1 MPDVTEAPKSPFKF
15 LIDIPVRNHWEN
27 VDLLRTSLL
36 NCFTA
41 IFSKVD
47 GVQAFA
53 TVAAELLENAIKY
66 GHWTDDAA
74 RLHLRV
80 SGDNGTA
87 RVEVE
92 NPIDPGSEHVKDLL
106 TTIAWM
112 KTFPTPEDA
121 YRARLL
127 QVATAQ
133 AGVSRLGLARI
144 AYEANA
150 TLVTRIDGNVVRVTC
165 VTNVV

>member
-1 MPDVTEAPKSPFKF
+1 MAERKSPFKF
-15 LIDIPVRNHWEN
+15 LIDLPVRNHWEN

-41 IFSKVD
+41 IFSEVD
-47 GVQAFA
+47 GVHSFA

-66 GHWTDDAA
+66 GQWTEASS

-92 NPIDPGSEHVKDLL
+92 NPVDPASENVKDLL
-106 TTIAWM
+106 ATIAWL
-112 KTFPTPEDA
+112 KTFPSPEEA

-127 QVATAQ
+127 QVATAE

-150 TLVTRIDGNVVRVTC
+150 TLVARVDENILRVTC

>member
-1 MPDVTEAPKSPFKF
+1 MAEKKSPFKF

-41 IFSKVD
+41 IFSEVD
-47 GVQAFA
+47 GVHAFA

-66 GHWTDDAA
+66 GHWTDPSS

-92 NPIDPGSEHVKDLL
+92 NPIDPSSEAAKDLL
-106 TTIAWM
+106 STIAWL
-112 KTFPTPEDA
+112 KTFPSPEDA

-127 QVATAQ
+127 QVATA
-133 AGVSRLGLARI
+133 ASGVSRLGLARI

-150 TLVTRIDGNVVRVTC
+150 TLVARIDENVVRVTC

>member
-1 MPDVTEAPKSPFKF
+1 MVEKRSPFKF

-41 IFSKVD
+41 IFSEVD
-47 GVQAFA
+47 GVHSFA

-66 GHWTDDAA
+66 GHWTDPTA

-92 NPIDPGSEHVKDLL
+92 NPIDPSSDNVKELL
-106 TTIAWM
+106 NTIAWL
-112 KTFPTPEDA
+112 KTFPSAEDA

-127 QVATAQ
+127 QVATAE

-150 TLVTRIDGNVVRVTC
+150 TLVARVDENVVRVTC
-165 VTNVV
+165 VVTNVV